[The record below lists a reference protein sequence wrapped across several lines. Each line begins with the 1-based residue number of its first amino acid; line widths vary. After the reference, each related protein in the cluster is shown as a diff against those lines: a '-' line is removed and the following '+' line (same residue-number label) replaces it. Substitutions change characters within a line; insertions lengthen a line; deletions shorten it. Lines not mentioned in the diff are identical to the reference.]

1 MYPYMGISPHGN
13 FGISGNSTVS
23 VLWDISGKILK
34 NREKRLFFGAKIG
47 TFYARV
53 NSAKEVLCTEGL
65 VVIGTRM

>member
-1 MYPYMGISPHGN
+1 M
-13 FGISGNSTVS
+13 S
-23 VLWDISGKILK
+23 VLCWDISGKILK

-53 NSAKEVLCTEGL
+53 NSAKEEFYTEGL

>member
-1 MYPYMGISPHGN
+1 M
-13 FGISGNSTVS
+13 S
-23 VLWDISGKILK
+23 VLWDICGEILK

-53 NSAKEVLCTEGL
+53 NSAKEILYTEGL

>member
-1 MYPYMGISPHGN
+1 MFWMLKIKN
-13 FGISGNSTVS
+13 KGNSTVS
-23 VLWDISGKILK
+23 VLWDIGKILK

-53 NSAKEVLCTEGL
+53 NSAKEVLYTEGL